1 MENQIMIT
9 KEYYIDLIKWLE
21 KEIPLQETYSERVE
35 IRKLIT
41 ETRKKLNELE
51 DE

>member
-1 MENQIMIT
+1 MIT

-21 KEIPLQETYSERVE
+21 KEIPQQETYSERVE

>member
-1 MENQIMIT
+1 MIT

-21 KEIPLQETYSERVE
+21 KEIPRQETYSERIE
-35 IRKLIT
+35 IKKIIT
-41 ETRKKLNELE
+41 ETRKKLRELE